1 MAQRPLLI
9 LSSFSSPASVA
20 ALSTRT
26 LRPHLQFPEKTIPVI
41 KSSKMENKK
50 KHKVL
55 LALDFDHTVID
66 NNSDTYIYKLA
77 PGHKIPEDL
86 KVLYRKDGWTQYMGE
101 VFKFLHRNG
110 ITEENMRSC
119 LNEIHLTDGMKELLT
134 GLPRDLT
141 EFIIIS
147 DANSVFIDHILKHC
161 ELRDM
166 FSELF
171 TNPAQFDENGC
182 LSIQMYHHQD
192 WCTLSTKNLC
202 KGDILANYIKLR
214 ESENIT
220 FSTIAYVG
228 DGTNDFCPSLR
239 LKECDVV
246 FPRCGYNL
254 LNYIVKMEAEKGMKI
269 DADVCPWDTGKDI
282 LERLL
287 MCYSEVDTAGVPK
300 PRLKAPAQI
309 F

>member
-1 MAQRPLLI
+1 MEGYYTKA
-9 LSSFSSPASVA
+9 
-20 ALSTRT
+20 
-26 LRPHLQFPEKTIPVI
+26 
-41 KSSKMENKK
+41 KMENKK

-77 PGHKIPEDL
+77 PGCKIPDDL

-110 ITEENMRSC
+110 IKKEAILDCLKEIKLTE
-119 LNEIHLTDGMKELLT
+119 GMKELFT
-134 GLPRDLT
+134 GVPRDLT

-147 DANSVFIDHILKHC
+147 DANSVFIDHILRNC
-161 ELRDM
+161 GVRDL

-182 LSIQMYHHQD
+182 LHLQMYHLQD

-202 KGDILANYIKLR
+202 KGDILANYVKQR
-214 ESENIT
+214 ENEDVT

-239 LKECDVV
+239 LKECDIV
-246 FPRCGYNL
+246 FPRCGYSL
-254 LNYIVKMEAEKGMKI
+254 VDFIPKMESEKGVKI
-269 DADVCPWDTGKDI
+269 EADVCQWDTGKDI
-282 LERLL
+282 LEHLL
-287 MCYSEVDTAGVPK
+287 LCYRDINVSQMPS
-300 PRLKAPAQI
+300 PRLRTPLPLL
-309 F
+309 